1 MLTSL
6 VVPRPIGWVSTW
18 DSNGQPNLAP
28 FSFFNAFS
36 ASPMFVG
43 VSVGERRGVQKDT
56 LVNIRS
62 SGAFCVNVVSEPL
75 LEAMNQTSAEVQPEV
90 DEFELSGLECVP
102 SEEVSA
108 QFVGECSAVL
118 ECLVFQEVE
127 LLKSTNTLVIGEVV
141 GVLLRPE
148 LEFEEGTH
156 RVTHGTLRAVGRLS
170 GNDYL
175 LPRHVRG
182 IPRP

>member
-1 MLTSL
+1 
-6 VVPRPIGWVSTW
+6 
-18 DSNGQPNLAP
+18 LAP

-43 VSVGERRGVQKDT
+43 VSIGERGGVQKDT

-62 SGAFCVNVVSEPL
+62 CGAFCVNVVSEPL
-75 LEAMNQTSAEVQPEV
+75 LEAMNKTSAEVRPEV
-90 DEFELSGLECVP
+90 DEFDLVGLECVP
-102 SEEVSA
+102 SGRVEA
-108 QFVGECSAVL
+108 PFVGECSAVL

-127 LLKSTNTLVIGEVV
+127 LRESTNTLVIGEVV

-148 LEFEEGTH
+148 LEFEEGTC
-156 RVTHGTLRAVGRLS
+156 RVAYETLGAVGRLS
-170 GNDYL
+170 GTDYL
-175 LPRHVRG
+175 LPLHVRG